1 MQELDGAINQL
12 MKGKAAD
19 QTVQQKSPKKQTCND
34 CTPKSSSQV
43 RNHHRTSETP
53 RSISYIRAET
63 RHRHPTTEPSVRSP
77 SCDKLFCPFIRSPTT
92 HARRP
97 PNCLTKQAADQAA
110 PRRTTCTHSSNSN
123 REPPNV
129 TGHIGTQLNTT
140 ANGGLCVNRAL
151 RSHTCRYFQSFTTD
165 SKQQCAQTS
174 EATDSPSNEEPSR
187 ATHVVHSCSTRFCD
201 TS

>member
-1 MQELDGAINQL
+1 MQELDDAINQL

-43 RNHHRTSETP
+43 RNHPPNQRDSTINLVYKSGD
-53 RSISYIRAET
+53 SS
-63 RHRHPTTEPSVRSP
+63 SP
-77 SCDKLFCPFIRSPTT
+77 SNHRAVCSIPVLYKLFCPFIRSPTT
-92 HARRP
+92 HARRT

-123 REPPNV
+123 REPPNA

-140 ANGGLCVNRAL
+140 ACGGLCVNRAL
-151 RSHTCRYFQSFTTD
+151 RSHTCRCFQSFTTD

-174 EATDSPSNEEPSR
+174 EATDSPSNEEPRR
-187 ATHVVHSCSTRFCD
+187 ATHLVHSCSTRFFD